1 LSDED
6 FNSLIEK
13 DDWRTLFDIQEFYQL
28 TDDQKDIY
36 DKYSQIHH

>member
-13 DDWRTLFDIQEFYQL
+13 DDWKTLFDIQEFYQF
-28 TDDQKDIY
+28 TDAQKAIY
-36 DKYSQIHH
+36 DKYAQIQH